1 MIKLP
6 VLSIPIMFFAFG
18 LIAPN
23 AAHASIEAGAVAP
36 DFSLR
41 DLAGKERKLSEFK
54 GKTVVLEWNNPNCP
68 FVKKHYSA
76 ANMQGLQGAF
86 GDKGVVWLAVNSTNK
101 SHPDFMDAA
110 ALTRWSADQKAKPTA
125 YLLDVDGKVG
135 QQYGA
140 KTTPHMWVIDAAG
153 KVLFAG
159 GIDDKRTAN
168 PADIPGA
175 KNFVKAALEE
185 SLGGKPV
192 STASAVPYGCSVK
205 Y

>member
-1 MIKLP
+1 MIKYPMLSVSLALSAIVFVSP
-6 VLSIPIMFFAFG
+6 VAVH
-18 LIAPN
+18 
-23 AAHASIEAGAVAP
+23 AAVESGSTAP

-76 ANMQGLQGAF
+76 ANMQALQGAY

-101 SHPDFMDAA
+101 SHQDYMDAA
-110 ALTRWSADQKAKPTA
+110 ALVLWSAEQKAKPTA
-125 YLLDVDGKVG
+125 YLLDTDGKVG

-140 KTTPHMWVIDAAG
+140 KTTPHMWVINGAG
-153 KVLFAG
+153 KVVFAG

-168 PADIPGA
+168 PADIPSS
-175 KNFVKAALEE
+175 KNFVKAALDE

-192 STASAVPYGCSVK
+192 STASAAPYGCSVK